1 VAIAVGAPDRCHTQS
16 RELPRFKT
24 PMAESNPIHLP
35 EGMPEEAVD
44 ALYGLPLDEF
54 TPRRDELAKE
64 LRSAG
69 QRDEAE
75 WVKGLR
81 KPSAAAWLVNQLART
96 QKKDA
101 GRVLDSGEALRSAQD
116 QALAGEG
123 SREEMARAAEEHADA
138 MRALVAKAPGLLDR
152 EGGSPSEATL
162 ERAAETLRAIALDE
176 EVRAGFASGRLTRE
190 RRAAGLGFGLVPS
203 ERAGPAEA
211 QPKRG
216 RGPRG
221 KQKER
226 EREAVV
232 EQKAR
237 ARAAVNEARSR
248 HRDQGKEVAELER
261 ELRRAEREA
270 ESAQRRVEKAAGAL
284 DRAREKQ
291 AETQARLEEAEA
303 AAKRL

>member
-1 VAIAVGAPDRCHTQS
+1 
-16 RELPRFKT
+16 
-24 PMAESNPIHLP
+24 MADSDPTHLP
-35 EGMPEEAVD
+35 EGVPEEAVD

-54 TPRRDELAKE
+54 TPRRDELVKQ

-69 QRDEAE
+69 RRDEAA

-101 GRVLDSGEALRSAQD
+101 RRVLDSGEALRSAQD
-116 QALAGEG
+116 RALAGEG
-123 SREEMARAAEEHADA
+123 SREGLARAAEDHADA

-152 EGGSPSEATL
+152 KGGSPSEATL

-176 EVRAGFASGRLTRE
+176 EARAGFASGRLTRE
-190 RRAAGLGFGLVPS
+190 RRAAGLGFVPS
-203 ERAGPAEA
+203 AEAAPAGA
-211 QPKRG
+211 QPKRSG
-216 RGPRG
+216 GARG
-221 KQKER
+221 KQKEA
-226 EREAVV
+226 EAAA

-237 ARAAVNEARSR
+237 ARAAVNEAKSR
-248 HRDQGKEVAELER
+248 HRDQGKQVAELER

-270 ESAQRRVEKAAGAL
+270 QSAQRRVEKAASAL
-284 DRAREKQ
+284 ARAREKE

-303 AAKRL
+303 ATKRLRRQP